1 MHELTVVST
10 KRETDAPTSLM
21 LVALVYTYRAS
32 RKEPLADVL
41 ERIHAAF
48 LTSGLGEPAIQFSLA
63 DSPLGGMS
71 SVDRVV
77 KRHPA
82 LQQLVWS
89 GSPLPTLPPIRQ
101 ISNDLGSPVPG
112 HAVPFDTLLAI
123 AKGVPRSFPLHKAMF
138 HFRSPAFGVAVPA
151 PAPLGAMP
159 AGVIVG
165 DSWWV
170 SGRSRSVSAVVT
182 VEVADDSATRPSAPA
197 EVAAVL
203 EACGKIDSTAQ
214 VPLAGGSDPSHV
226 AQPLAPPPGTAQAVS
241 DIIRDYRARLAEVID
256 RASLPH
262 DLPPALEALQ
272 TIGRDETTGPKKPVL
287 VRAFKPLGYDCRGGS
302 GTFTLRRRTAGNITV
317 ELELDVGTW
326 SRSLTTM
333 YRVVGLGFRVVL
345 PLPASKRA
353 MGSVQ
358 YKIGDAANW
367 QKIVD
372 NLAALVAE
380 LDRSLVPA
388 IEAAA
393 GPSPKWF
400 NPES

>member
-1 MHELTVVST
+1 
-10 KRETDAPTSLM
+10 M
-21 LVALVYTYRAS
+21 LVALAFTFRAS
-32 RKEPLADVL
+32 RKEPLAEVL
-41 ERIHAAF
+41 ARIHTAF
-48 LTSGLGEPAIQFSLA
+48 LTSGLGEPAIHFSLA

-82 LQQLVWS
+82 LQQLVWT
-89 GSPLPTLPPIRQ
+89 GSPLPTLPPIKQ
-101 ISNDLGSPVPG
+101 ISNDPGSPVPG
-112 HAVPFDTLLAI
+112 HAVPFATLLEI
-123 AKGVPRSFPLHKAMF
+123 AKGVPRSFPLHKAAF
-138 HFRSPAFGVAVPA
+138 LFRSPAFGVAVPSAVPHPSFGAA
-151 PAPLGAMP
+151 PS
-159 AGVIVG
+159 GVMVG

-182 VEVADDSATRPSAPA
+182 VDVADDSASLPAAPS

-203 EACGKIDSTAQ
+203 AACGKIESTTQ
-214 VPLAGGSDPSHV
+214 IPLRADPDPSLV
-226 AQPLAPPPGTAQAVS
+226 AQPHAASPGTAQAVS
-241 DIIRDYRARLAEVID
+241 DIVRDYRARLGEVID

-272 TIGRDETTGPKKPVL
+272 TIGRDDTTGPKKPVL
-287 VRAFKPLGYDCRGGS
+287 VRAFKPMGYDCRGGS

-317 ELELDVGTW
+317 ELALDVGTW

-333 YRVVGLGFRVVL
+333 YRVVGLGFRTVL

-353 MGSVQ
+353 LGSVQ
-358 YKIGDAANW
+358 YKIGDAGNW